1 MKKVLVI
8 MLVLLIGGIGYLQ
21 LVKAPS
27 LNLVKDSF
35 ENYFIWNTDSD
46 LPLDPNNPGNYV
58 NWEIKQSSEKAKTGS
73 KSICLF
79 IDGHQDDGTI
89 WFEKEITVQKNAEI
103 KVDLSFE
110 LYSPSESFNTIA
122 MVVGCIGLDNPEY
135 EADFTVLGSANMVEG
150 WKKYTLSETVT
161 TDESGKICVGVGI
174 SVRWEAEMQYYI
186 DDVEIYISK

>member
-1 MKKVLVI
+1 
-8 MLVLLIGGIGYLQ
+8 
-21 LVKAPS
+21 
-27 LNLVKDSF
+27 
-35 ENYFIWNTDSD
+35 
-46 LPLDPNNPGNYV
+46 
-58 NWEIKQSSEKAKTGS
+58 
-73 KSICLF
+73 
-79 IDGHQDDGTI
+79 
-89 WFEKEITVQKNAEI
+89 
-103 KVDLSFE
+103 
-110 LYSPSESFNTIA
+110 